1 MPEEIRMYEADSLT
15 DEQLAGQRLMV
26 GFEGRVLDDA
36 LRSLIGEMRVGGLI
50 LFKRNVA
57 GPSQLADLCHA
68 AQAFAVDSGHPRL
81 LVAIDQEGGPVA
93 RLGPPFTVFPGN
105 RAIGEAGSETAA
117 REFGT
122 ITARELKG
130 VGINMNLAPVLDVV
144 PQGLTSPVM
153 ADRVFGQEPELVAD
167 LGKAV
172 IEALQENGVAAT
184 AKHFPGIGRTTVDP
198 HIDLPFLDTGR
209 HILDS
214 TDLIPFRA
222 AIQSGVEAVMLSH
235 VVYRDLD
242 PTWPA
247 GLSTVIAKDL
257 LRGTLGF
264 RGITMT
270 DDLDMGAI
278 DTHFDL
284 DTFVTRISDAEIDM
298 ALICHDRAKIEGTY
312 RALLK
317 AVEESDDM
325 RAKAVESVQRILN
338 LKKHYAG

>member
-1 MPEEIRMYEADSLT
+1 MYTADSLT

-50 LFKRNVA
+50 LFKRNVSD
-57 GPSQLADLCHA
+57 PSQLADLCHA
-68 AQAFAVDSGHPRL
+68 AQAFAVESGHPRL
-81 LVAIDQEGGPVA
+81 MVAIDQEGGPVA

-105 RAIGEAGSETAA
+105 RAIGKARSETAA

-167 LGKAV
+167 LGGAV

-198 HIDLPFLDTGR
+198 HIDLPFLDTG
-209 HILDS
+209 HHVLDS
-214 TDLIPFRA
+214 TDLVPFRA

-242 PTWPA
+242 PAWPA

-264 RGITMT
+264 EGITIT

-284 DTFVTRISDAEIDM
+284 DTFVTRISDAEIDI
-298 ALICHDRAKIEGTY
+298 ALICHDRAKIEGAY
-312 RALLK
+312 GALLK
-317 AVEESDDM
+317 AVRASDDQ
-325 RAKAVESVQRILN
+325 RTKAVASVQRILN
-338 LKKHYAG
+338 LKKRYAG